1 MKLSPEEKKFLIER
15 IAAGEA
21 LPDDFQEKLFP
32 TEQKE
37 YELRYGGKMRRED
50 VLADQDGSFAV
61 PLQIERA
68 FNGERELFDDGWRNL
83 IVFGD
88 NLHFLKTC
96 YADKDELVKGK
107 VKGKVKLIYIDPP
120 FGTGDQYD
128 GNRGQSAYQAKR
140 KSADFVELLRRRL
153 IVAKELLADN
163 GSIFVRQDY
172 HFGHYIKLVLDEV
185 FGKEHF
191 RNEII
196 VNRIKKNTVLSQR
209 QKAYPAATDTM
220 YFYASHEA
228 FYLEDISQQMK
239 RERKAFWRHLDDSAG
254 QGKPKIFFGK
264 ELTPP
269 TGKHFKYSQDNIEK
283 LIVQGKL
290 RLFCKVCSYQHY
302 KGVWETCPQCNA
314 DDVRPEYFVEATDE
328 TAIDSNWTDIP
339 GYSNSSGY
347 PTENSEVL
355 LERILKGTT
364 EKEDLVLDFFG
375 GSGTTAAVAEKLG
388 RKWITCDIGKFSF
401 YTMQKRLLTIQTSKS
416 LAQPNKKYGRPA
428 RTFLTVNTGLYDI
441 EKLNSLTRE
450 KYTDF
455 VLNLF
460 EVTPKKKIIN
470 GVEFHGERKDG
481 YDVFV
486 WDFWQDANAKV
497 TEEYLETLHALVGS
511 RSERFYII
519 APANAVSFVGDYH
532 EIDDTR
538 YYFLKIPYQII
549 NELHREPFARARQ
562 PRSKTR
568 INDLDNAVGFHFMR
582 QPDVECRFE
591 NGELQISKFLARER
605 NGNQEFENFEALAM
619 LVVDANFNGKDF
631 TMTDFHFAED
641 LKRSEA
647 GEIVVPLGS
656 YGERVVVAFVDLF
669 GNEFKQEIKT
679 N

>member
-1 MKLSPEEKKFLIER
+1 MRVKKLNEEFDTILLFSKTENFTILPPTRLDYKPDRWHGFD
-15 IAAGEA
+15 AAGIRTDLDYDLFGHKPPNGRHWSWTKDNAKKAIENYQIWEKQFA
-21 LPDDFQEKLFP
+21 DKETLGDFYRQKL
-32 TEQKE
+32 EE
-37 YELRYGGKMRRED
+37 
-50 VLADQDGSFAV
+50 
-61 PLQIERA
+61 
-68 FNGERELFDDGWRNL
+68 GERLQ
-83 IVFGD
+83 
-88 NLHFLKTC
+88 FL
-96 YADKDELVKGK
+96 
-107 VKGKVKLIYIDPP
+107 
-120 FGTGDQYD
+120 
-128 GNRGQSAYQAKR
+128 
-140 KSADFVELLRRRL
+140 
-153 IVAKELLADN
+153 
-163 GSIFVRQDY
+163 
-172 HFGHYIKLVLDEV
+172 
-185 FGKEHF
+185 
-191 RNEII
+191 
-196 VNRIKKNTVLSQR
+196 
-209 QKAYPAATDTM
+209 
-220 YFYASHEA
+220 
-228 FYLEDISQQMK
+228 
-239 RERKAFWRHLDDSAG
+239 RESPSTSK
-254 QGKPKIFFGK
+254 
-264 ELTPP
+264 
-269 TGKHFKYSQDNIEK
+269 
-283 LIVQGKL
+283 
-290 RLFCKVCSYQHY
+290 
-302 KGVWETCPQCNA
+302 
-314 DDVRPEYFVEATDE
+314 PEYFIPSSESSLCNNLWNDM
-328 TAIDSNWTDIP
+328 TA
-339 GYSNSSGY
+339 SSFDNDY
-347 PTENSEVL
+347 PTEKSEKL
-355 LERILKGTT
+355 LQRIIEATT
-364 EKEDLVLDFFG
+364 EKDDLVLDFFG
-375 GSGTTAAVAEKLG
+375 GSGTTVAVAEKLG

-460 EVTPKKKIIN
+460 EVQPKRKKIN

-582 QPDVECRFE
+582 QPDVECKFE
-591 NGELQISKFLARER
+591 NGKLQISKFLARER

-619 LVVDANFNGKDF
+619 LVVDANFNGRDF

-679 N
+679 G